1 MSNKIKE
8 GCWVGVFT
16 IVHMIMTV
24 LELGKMPIVIFYHM
38 QAKGGMAFVLWMV
51 YVAVLYFVIVIYE
64 SEKEVSVKEFFK
76 AVGFGLCM
84 ATVKGV
90 IDTIG
95 EIICAFENRFIPIEI
110 QVEVLI
116 FGIILFF
123 TLHCKVAKKKI
134 VFEVKKVMVPVI
146 MILLVMIVYIT
157 QVCSNLRDYIT
168 YNHYAVTSTELYNLD
183 TYIAHKILL
192 HNTWSYVVLYMLLWW
207 CVQRITVAKEKGKMS
222 DKKKLEREDRVV
234 ITFILIWGICGMIFE
249 CSGVFSAFPIAFF
262 RDYWKSFWTW
272 LSYGMG
278 MYLVIKLAVGQ
289 KTTTGKLVLNSFIC
303 GGVVY
308 LCKAILDMIFWVV
321 ESNIDMLP
329 WMWGI
334 GQEVLMIAYAILV
347 MKVLFTRITKSG
359 RSCTGE
365 RIESSIVVMLMA
377 TFLYLAWCIW
387 CLLQVDWDYKMFL
400 SDFNPSEYEATILMT
415 KMNIPVCVLFCMAF
429 WKILRK
435 VE

>member
-134 VFEVKKVMVPVI
+134 VFEVKKVMNLKI
-146 MILLVMIVYIT
+146 YLL
-157 QVCSNLRDYIT
+157 NLHVRM
-168 YNHYAVTSTELYNLD
+168 
-183 TYIAHKILL
+183 KIR
-192 HNTWSYVVLYMLLWW
+192 YVQQHEK
-207 CVQRITVAKEKGKMS
+207 QR
-222 DKKKLEREDRVV
+222 
-234 ITFILIWGICGMIFE
+234 
-249 CSGVFSAFPIAFF
+249 
-262 RDYWKSFWTW
+262 
-272 LSYGMG
+272 
-278 MYLVIKLAVGQ
+278 
-289 KTTTGKLVLNSFIC
+289 
-303 GGVVY
+303 
-308 LCKAILDMIFWVV
+308 
-321 ESNIDMLP
+321 
-329 WMWGI
+329 
-334 GQEVLMIAYAILV
+334 
-347 MKVLFTRITKSG
+347 
-359 RSCTGE
+359 
-365 RIESSIVVMLMA
+365 
-377 TFLYLAWCIW
+377 
-387 CLLQVDWDYKMFL
+387 
-400 SDFNPSEYEATILMT
+400 
-415 KMNIPVCVLFCMAF
+415 
-429 WKILRK
+429 
-435 VE
+435 